1 MPVSKKE
8 KTDVSAKILEK
19 KKGSSLV
26 KTLTDGFSFSEL
38 QSILLDVYHRK
49 LALLSPADVL
59 RDYRLNR
66 FVQVSSVGPEKFLRF
81 DQTAFSL
88 LPQDF
93 ETLELPPLG
102 PLGMCSVL
110 APVHQNNVVS
120 TLRHSEVLA
129 DATNYLALEAAVR
142 RKNCLSSQTDAGSQI
157 KLAASHRV
165 VRAQRFEFKGY
176 TAHFKIFS
184 LCTAGRGE
192 EDLAFE
198 TRNLREHV
206 LYYFALIDRIVD
218 LGRVEKTTLK
228 VFDLDGKDNSI
239 FHQMLDEIVRS
250 RGNTSLNIERDS
262 SFGQNYYIRL
272 RFMIN
277 IVHRDGLSLDYIDG
291 GFTDWTM
298 KLLSDKKERL
308 LTSGAGSELLIKM
321 LGLKN

>member
-1 MPVSKKE
+1 MALSKKE

-19 KKGSSLV
+19 KKASSLAD
-26 KTLTDGFSFSEL
+26 TLTEGFSFSEL
-38 QSILLDVYHRK
+38 QSILLDVYRRK

-59 RDYRLNR
+59 HDYRGNR
-66 FVQVSSVGPEKFLRF
+66 FVQVSAVEPEKFLRF

-142 RKNCLSSQTDAGSQI
+142 RKKCLSSQSDAGRQI

-165 VRAQRFEFKGY
+165 VRAQNFEFEGY

-192 EDLAFE
+192 DNLAFE
-198 TRNLREHV
+198 VRNLREHV
-206 LYYFALIDRIVD
+206 LFYFALIDGLVESE
-218 LGRVEKTTLK
+218 RVEKTTLK
-228 VFDLDGKDNSI
+228 VFDLDGKDNPI
-239 FHQMLDEIVRS
+239 FHQMMDEIVRS
-250 RGNTSLNIERDS
+250 RADTSLCIEKNS
-262 SFGQNYYIRL
+262 SFGRNYYNRL

-277 IVHRDGLSLDYIDG
+277 ITNKDGLALDYVDG
-291 GFTDWTM
+291 GFTDWTS

-308 LTSGAGSELLIKM
+308 LTSGAGSELLIKI
-321 LGLKN
+321 LGLKK